1 MVALNSPS
9 LNSILQEEINS
20 LQRTK
25 NWVVSILNTIPL
37 VYKTIWLNYSLK
49 KLNTRILLFSLT
61 IKGLRSEAVSKIDNT
76 EKYQFKDVI
85 TKLSEIL
92 NYNIKFKESFSKFE
106 SVAKGYSSY
115 PYFKKINNNLSEII
129 DNLYDTILIL
139 KKANKRQSI
148 ETSDLAKNISKK
160 SLLSLQKV
168 FESD

>member
-37 VYKTIWLNYSLK
+37 VYKTILLNYSLK
-49 KLNTRILLFSLT
+49 KLNSRVLLFSLT
-61 IKGLRSEAVSKIDNT
+61 IKGLRSEALSKIDGN
-76 EKYQFKDVI
+76 EKYQFKEII
-85 TKLSEIL
+85 TQLNEVL

-115 PYFKKINNNLSEII
+115 PYFKKINSNLSEII
-129 DNLYDTILIL
+129 DNLYDIILIL

-148 ETSDLAKNISKK
+148 ETSDLAKGISKT
-160 SLLSLQKV
+160 SSVSLQKV
-168 FESD
+168 FEID

>member
-1 MVALNSPS
+1 MVALNSSS

-25 NWVVSILNTIPL
+25 NWVVSILNIIPL

-49 KLNTRILLFSLT
+49 KLNRRVLLFSLT
-61 IKGLRSEAVSKIDNT
+61 IKGLRSEALSNIDSS
-76 EKYQFKDVI
+76 EKYQFKDI
-85 TKLSEIL
+85 INKLNEVL
-92 NYNIKFKESFSKFE
+92 NYNIKFKETFSKFE

-115 PYFKKINNNLSEII
+115 PYFRKITNNLCEII

-139 KKANKRQSI
+139 KKANERQSI
-148 ETSDLAKNISKK
+148 ETSDLAKSISKK

>member
-25 NWVVSILNTIPL
+25 NWVVSILNIIPL
-37 VYKTIWLNYSLK
+37 VYKTILLNYSLK

-76 EKYQFKDVI
+76 DKYQFKDVI
-85 TKLSEIL
+85 TKLNEVL
-92 NYNIKFKESFSKFE
+92 NYNIKSKESFSKYE
-106 SVAKGYSSY
+106 SIAKGYSSY

-129 DNLYDTILIL
+129 ENLYDTILIL

-148 ETSDLAKNISKK
+148 ETSDLAQSISKK

>member
-1 MVALNSPS
+1 MVVLNSPS

-37 VYKTIWLNYSLK
+37 IYKTILLNYSLK

-61 IKGLRSEAVSKIDNT
+61 IKGLRSEAVSKIDNN

-115 PYFKKINNNLSEII
+115 PYFKKINNNLSEVI

-148 ETSDLAKNISKK
+148 ETSNLAKSISKK